1 MYFSLVLTAGEHSPL
16 DLRGLFLFLEE
27 KLIVN
32 VESVTQIKYGRAKS
46 AVQPF
51 GASGQPHSLSLIC
64 IEKHSYTCNVC
75 SSHKSQTVLVALLHV
90 TSCN

>member
-32 VESVTQIKYGRAKS
+32 VKSVTQIKYGRAES
-46 AVQPF
+46 VAV
-51 GASGQPHSLSLIC
+51 G
-64 IEKHSYTCNVC
+64 C
-75 SSHKSQTVLVALLHV
+75 SSAFWCFWAATLFESHMHRKTQLYLQCLLL
-90 TSCN
+90 S